1 MSESHH
7 QTPQEPPGGDGRADV
22 LANEPRPR
30 RHGRLIAWSTVAV
43 LSAAALGGGGYALAV
58 RSGGGYLAATQ
69 GGGSGST
76 GAGVVAQANA
86 AAAAPSTGPS
96 NRPSTSPNG
105 PHARR
110 GPLAGGFGLLGPHQ
124 GLGLGRVLHGEV
136 TVTTADG
143 GTRLVDVQR
152 GSVSAIDGNTVTVT
166 STDKVSFGYV
176 IDAKTR
182 IVDFDLAKP
191 RMATV
196 ADVKVG
202 DTVRVVAIRS
212 GETRTAT
219 LVVTGQ
225 PKDRPGARPH
235 AQPST
240 DPSA

>member
-7 QTPQEPPGGDGRADV
+7 QTPHEPPGGDGHADV

-43 LSAAALGGGGYALAV
+43 LAAAALGGGGYAVAV
-58 RSGGGYLAATQ
+58 QSG
-69 GGGSGST
+69 GGGSGSGSA

-86 AAAAPSTGPS
+86 AAATPSTGPS
-96 NRPSTSPNG
+96 SRPAG

-136 TVTTADG
+136 TVTTANG

-152 GSVSAIDGNTVTVT
+152 GTVSAIDGNKVTVT

-191 RMATV
+191 RTATV
-196 ADVKVG
+196 ADLKVG
-202 DTVRVVAIRS
+202 DTVRVVATRS
-212 GETRTAT
+212 GDTRTAT
-219 LVVTGQ
+219 LVVAGQ

-235 AQPST
+235 AQPT
-240 DPSA
+240 TNPSA